1 MPWVEDNPNLVRGVT
16 GRAPAPPVVGDPF
29 GAAFRQ
35 ENSVVS
41 ILQGLRNSGPFEY
54 DPSHNPFDA
63 IRGTPYYDNH
73 LSRFTGSRSAGET
86 DAIKR
91 QIDQEEGDRRLIEAS
106 GVSGVIASLMAGAID
121 PTMGLPSGVAVKG
134 VKDGIAF
141 GKAAVRTGA
150 AAAVQ
155 QATQETMLQA
165 TQETRSLSESA
176 LNVGSAAILGGLI
189 GGAATSLLAREGRF
203 NAAVEA
209 LDRDRQTMD
218 THAGNPPVPLPPGS
232 LREPEVHPG
241 PSTNIELIRQSEA
254 LKAEVARLRKDAN
267 EALDRGDRSAADVL
281 FDQADAARAKM
292 QEVDAEILQP
302 SASAGGTAAA
312 PAGAAATDVRQLEL
326 FPTGVGLEKVRINPM
341 ARMLNSPSLATRR
354 AAADLAESPLRF
366 SEGAEGVTPV
376 LGGGPALDRLVRLTQ
391 NQTKVAV
398 GDELD
403 RLWTDLRFNGDKA
416 PWFARARDRLGMLAN
431 DEALPNFEQFK
442 SMVSEA
448 MINGDRH
455 DIPQVQ
461 QAAQFVRAKV
471 FEPWKQRAIQ
481 AGLLPE
487 DVGVVTA
494 DSYFQRVYNKQVI
507 AARRPEFV
515 NIVTDWLKS
524 DQRAKLDAQGRLQAY
539 RGGLDVA
546 EQQSKKLALQIE
558 TRQAALAELEAQ
570 AEEITRVNKQAFQR
584 STALRES
591 EFENIG
597 GVR

>member
-1 MPWVEDNPNLVRGVT
+1 MGEAAAEHSGPVRCGPVRYGRRGTLMPWRDDNPNLVRGVT
-16 GRAPAPPVVGDPF
+16 GREPAPPSEGDPF
-29 GAAFRQ
+29 AAAFRL

-41 ILQGLRNSGPFEY
+41 MVQAIRNSGPMKR
-54 DPSHNPFDA
+54 DPDHNPIEF
-63 IRGTPYYDNH
+63 IRDTPYFDNYA
-73 LSRFTGSRSAGET
+73 SRFAASGSEAETRS
-86 DAIKR
+86 IMRK
-91 QIDQEEGDRRLIEAS
+91 IDQEENDRRTIEAS
-106 GVSGVIASLMAGAID
+106 GASGVVWSFLAGTLD
-121 PTMGLPSGVAVKG
+121 PTIALPSGVAVKG
-134 VKDGIAF
+134 VKEGIQFGRAAF
-141 GKAAVRTGA
+141 RTAGA
-150 AAAVQ
+150 AAIQ
-155 QATQETMLQA
+155 QATQEALLQS
-165 TQETRSLSESA
+165 TQETRSATESA

-189 GGAATSLLAREGRF
+189 GGVATSLLAREGRF
-203 NAAVEA
+203 QAAVEA
-209 LDRDRQTMD
+209 LDRDRRRMD
-218 THAGNPPVPLPPGS
+218 EHAGNPEVPLPAGAE
-232 LREPEVHPG
+232 REPIAAPG
-241 PSTNIELIRQSEA
+241 GA
-254 LKAEVARLRKDAN
+254 VA
-267 EALDRGDRSAADVL
+267 V
-281 FDQADAARAKM
+281 
-292 QEVDAEILQP
+292 
-302 SASAGGTAAA
+302 
-312 PAGAAATDVRQLEL
+312 PAGAAAADVRQLEL
-326 FPTGVGLEKVRINPM
+326 FPTGVGLEKLRDNPM
-341 ARMLNSPSLATRR
+341 ARNLNSPALATRR
-354 AAADLAESPLRF
+354 ATADLAESPLRF
-366 SEGAEGVTPV
+366 VEGEAGITPV
-376 LGGGPALDRLVRLTQ
+376 LGGGPALDRIARLAM
-391 NQTKVAV
+391 NQTKTAV